1 MSEYTEL
8 LNYEAETL
16 SSVDDEYE
24 KKLMQ
29 VAELFRGFDEAFT
42 DFITEYGYSGD
53 VTDVSAKARFVTE
66 RFKVARIKPPRNIDK
81 WFVPV
86 KKLERKTVFQL
97 CFAFGLDVEKTNDFF
112 RRVRFE
118 RSFDCHTVSEA
129 VYYFCM
135 RNRLSYPDAQEIID
149 SIRIPESVKTIPE
162 RDVLYT
168 GTIIDYINS
177 IDDTKK
183 LIRYIEDNADD
194 FRYNNATAVSFIQEL
209 WKIIAADDGLAVRE
223 GALIDRINQSEN
235 VSDDYVVVGKGDGTW
250 TIFSQIIGLSVSQ
263 KDAYKSGRS
272 LTSVL
277 SDNKLMPLRA
287 DYCFPN
293 RQNIEKLVRGE
304 LVADH
309 EIIRKILILLVF
321 YKYWAAL
328 GIGSDVAFYRAKIT
342 DCKKCLDNINNY
354 LLDSGYLELYEGNP
368 YDWIFMWA
376 LNDDYP
382 LSAFRAYMGEVFSF
396 KEEQAE
402 TVH

>member
-309 EIIRKILILLVF
+309 EIIRKIMILLVF

-354 LLDSGYLELYEGNP
+354 LLDSGYPELYEGNP

-376 LNDDYP
+376 LNDECP